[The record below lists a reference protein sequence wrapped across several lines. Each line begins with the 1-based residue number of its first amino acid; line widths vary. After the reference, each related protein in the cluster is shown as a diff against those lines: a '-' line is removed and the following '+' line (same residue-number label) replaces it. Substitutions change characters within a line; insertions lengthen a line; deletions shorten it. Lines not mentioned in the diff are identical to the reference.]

1 MRAGELERDAEL
13 LDTEAV
19 LVGLT
24 SVSAGWKKRCERES
38 R

>member
-1 MRAGELERDAEL
+1 MRNGELERDAES

-19 LVGLT
+19 LVALT
-24 SVSAGWKKRCERES
+24 SVAADRKKRCERES